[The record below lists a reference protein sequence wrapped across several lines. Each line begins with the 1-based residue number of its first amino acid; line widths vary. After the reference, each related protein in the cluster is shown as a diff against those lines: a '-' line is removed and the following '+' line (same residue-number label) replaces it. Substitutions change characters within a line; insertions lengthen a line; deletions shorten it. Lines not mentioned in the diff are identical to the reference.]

1 MRTIVIGGGIAGPA
15 IALALQQIGHE
26 VTVYEAYEIPPED
39 VGAHF
44 SLAVN
49 GLRALEK
56 LGCLRD
62 VQAVGFPID
71 RMRFYTAGGHLLGDV
86 PRLRR
91 GADALRSISLPR
103 GQLVAV
109 LRRAALDAGAR
120 IVTGERLVGATESA
134 NSVVAEFASGRRETA
149 ELLVGADGIWST
161 VRGLIDASA
170 PRAEYAGLYGVAG
183 ISTLTGL
190 EPGVWNLAYARNGA
204 FVYTSID
211 EQTQWWTAQIGDPV
225 KPDLRGIDDA
235 QWLRRVNELFPEVM
249 PRAVVGAATSIV
261 ASGHLNVCDPIQK
274 WHSGRMVLAGDAA
287 HPVGVGHG
295 ASMCIED
302 ALELAAA
309 LSGAPTVPAALQAYD
324 ESRRPRIDKLLK
336 HGHNARESKRPGA
349 VKRQVN
355 AAKMRVLLPFFERAQ
370 GYLYDYEPPSLSAVG
385 GPQSATR

>member
-1 MRTIVIGGGIAGPA
+1 MRTVVIGGGIAGPA
-15 IALALQQIGHE
+15 IALALRRIGHD
-26 VTVYEAYEIPPED
+26 VTVYEAYDVPPED

-62 VQAVGFPID
+62 VQAAGHPIE
-71 RMRFYTAGGHLLGDV
+71 RMRFYTAGGRLLGDV

-91 GADALRSISLPR
+91 EADAMRSISLRR
-103 GQLVAV
+103 GRLVAI

-120 IVTGERLVGATESA
+120 IVTGERLVGGTESA
-134 NSVVAEFASGRRETA
+134 DSVVAEFASGRRDTA
-149 ELLVGADGIWST
+149 ELLVGADGVWST
-161 VRGLIDASA
+161 VRGLIDPSA

-183 ISTLTGL
+183 IAAMTGL
-190 EPGVWNLAYARNGA
+190 EPGVWNLTYTRNGA
-204 FVYTSID
+204 FVHTSID
-211 EQTQWWTAQIGDPV
+211 EETQWWTAQIGDPV

-235 QWLRRVNELFPEVM
+235 QWLRRLSELFPEAT
-249 PRAVVGAATSIV
+249 PRAIIGAATSIV
-261 ASGHLNVCDPIQK
+261 ASGCLNVCDPVRT

-309 LSGAPTVPAALQAYD
+309 LSSAPTVPAALKAYD
-324 ESRRPRIDKLLK
+324 ATRRPRIDKLLK
-336 HGHNARESKRPGA
+336 HGHNARESKRPSV

-355 AAKMRVLLPFFERAQ
+355 AAKMRVILPFFERAQ
-370 GYLYDYEPPSLSAVG
+370 GYLYDYEPPSLSAAG
-385 GPQSATR
+385 GSQSATR

>member
-15 IALALQQIGHE
+15 IALALQRIGHD
-26 VTVYEAYEIPPED
+26 VTVYEAYDVPPED

-62 VQAVGFPID
+62 VQAAGYPVE
-71 RMRFYTAGGHLLGDV
+71 RMRFYTEGGHLLGDV

-91 GADALRSISLPR
+91 EADPMRSISLQR
-103 GQLVAV
+103 GRLVAI
-109 LRRAALDAGAR
+109 LRRAALDAGAQ
-120 IVTGERLVGATESA
+120 IVTGERLVGGTESA
-134 NSVVAEFASGRRETA
+134 DGVVAEFDSGRRDTA
-149 ELLVGADGIWST
+149 ELLVGADGVWST
-161 VRGLIDASA
+161 VRGLIDPSA

-183 ISTLTGL
+183 IATMTGL

-211 EQTQWWTAQIGDPV
+211 EETQWWTAQIGDPV

-235 QWLRRVNELFPEVM
+235 QWLRRVTELFPEAM

-261 ASGHLNVCDPIQK
+261 ASGYLNVCDPVRT
-274 WHSGRMVLAGDAA
+274 WHSERMVLVGDAA

-295 ASMCIED
+295 ASMCVED

-309 LSGAPTVPAALQAYD
+309 LSSTPTVPAALEAYD
-324 ESRRPRIDKLLK
+324 AARRPRIDKLLK

-370 GYLYDYEPPSLSAVG
+370 GYLYDYEPPSLSAAG
-385 GPQSATR
+385 GSRSATR